1 MNFCLCLKY
10 ARAENFATSGISA
23 CRNVFT
29 ITFEGRNMLK
39 NVIAVVDTTFF
50 GVKMS
55 VDAEVALD
63 V

>member
-1 MNFCLCLKY
+1 MNFCICLKY

-29 ITFEGRNMLK
+29 ITFDVVNVLK
-39 NVIAVVDTTFF
+39 NVITVVDTTFF

-55 VDAEVALD
+55 VDAEVVLD